1 MPSLTGRADGHLV
14 IYNHFILFCISS
26 FFSYINF
33 TARSGHES
41 NRTRNHF
48 CFVTYQ
54 ELCKPI
60 QLRQQTRRRD
70 ANAGNFNKIFTF
82 AACGNALRN
91 SARNFQMSAIFDQNF
106 QVHHYEFPKPSSI
119 LNLAIA
125 FLFVEINQQKLLGA
139 LFRWFHQLFFSK
151 LLTFDRPCNCV
162 HFTFHLH
169 AMHENHFLRSKSNAA
184 ACWAWHF

>member
-1 MPSLTGRADGHLV
+1 MLHVTASFQVFLFWFFTLQLLNLHDIFPSFDIQILLSPLPSLTGRADGHLV

-48 CFVTYQ
+48 YFVTYQ

-70 ANAGNFNKIFTF
+70 ANAGNFIKFFTF

-106 QVHHYEFPKPSSI
+106 QVHHYEFPKASSI
-119 LNLAIA
+119 PNLAIA

-139 LFRWFHQLFFSK
+139 LLRWFHQLFFQN
-151 LLTFDRPCNCV
+151 F
-162 HFTFHLH
+162 
-169 AMHENHFLRSKSNAA
+169 
-184 ACWAWHF
+184 